1 MDAINDIL
9 TKITNIELN
18 TLSRIFIA
26 IGIFVLFLLVRPL
39 LSYII
44 IKIFKVKGTNSD
56 KIKKSAFY
64 KPLKLFFLILGI
76 YLAILFLNVPA
87 TILAFAT
94 KLFRVAII
102 FLIATAISNSLKS
115 DSPFIKAFLKKSK
128 TTYDPKIVN
137 LVCTII
143 RILIFCIAVV
153 IVISELGYDINGL
166 IAGLGLGSVTIAL
179 AAQDTATNLFA
190 GLVIFFDKPFAI
202 GEWIQTEK
210 YEGIVEEI
218 TFRSTRIRTWDDSV
232 ATIPNSEIANSPITN
247 WTKMSRRRVK
257 FNLVLEFNTKLK
269 QVCDFTNDVHELL
282 EGYDEIIKD
291 TILVKFS
298 EIVDSGYK
306 VHICFRTPI
315 KNYYEYMDLTENL
328 NYKIMQLL
336 EKNKINLAYPSQT
349 VYVKK

>member
-1 MDAINDIL
+1 MDTINNII
-9 TKITNIELN
+9 TKITSIEL
-18 TLSRIFIA
+18 TTFSRILIA
-26 IGIFVLFLLVRPL
+26 IGIVVFFLIIRPL
-39 LSYII
+39 LSYIM
-44 IKIFKVKGTNSD
+44 IKIFRVKGTNSE
-56 KIKKSAFY
+56 KIKKSSFY

-87 TILAFAT
+87 NILALAT
-94 KLFRVAII
+94 KLFRVIII

-115 DSPFIKAFLKKSK
+115 DSLFIKTFLKKSK
-128 TTYDPKIVN
+128 TTYDPKIVS

-153 IVISELGYDINGL
+153 IAISELGYDINGL

-179 AAQDTATNLFA
+179 AAQDTATNLFG

-232 ATIPNSEIANSPITN
+232 ATIPNSEMANSPIIN

-257 FNLVLEFNTKLK
+257 LNLILEFNTKLK
-269 QVCDFTNDVHELL
+269 QVCDFTNDVHALL
-282 EGYDEIIKD
+282 EKYDEVVND
-291 TILVKFS
+291 TILVKFT

-315 KNYYEYMDLTENL
+315 KNYYEYMDLTENI